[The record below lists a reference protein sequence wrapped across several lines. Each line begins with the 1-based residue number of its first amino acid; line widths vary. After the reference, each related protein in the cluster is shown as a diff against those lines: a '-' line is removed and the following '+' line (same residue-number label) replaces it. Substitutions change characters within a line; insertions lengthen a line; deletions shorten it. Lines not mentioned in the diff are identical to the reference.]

1 MKPMDMDMYALT
13 ELHNFIRQ
21 NATPPIMTDGIQKE
35 SKRATRK
42 PERMP
47 NCQIG
52 PLFPARRKG
61 KKMDDYRGAIAAAMW
76 ENYCAYIVLEDRN
89 G

>member
-52 PLFPARRKG
+52 PLFPARHKG
-61 KKMDDYRGAIAAAMW
+61 KKWIITGVQLLLQCGKTTAHI
-76 ENYCAYIVLEDRN
+76 LEDRN
-89 G
+89 E